1 MRRIPSYSWPCP
13 KMLPASRG
21 FPVQRWPSPMFP
33 SMADKWLKRRCLR
46 RDSRRRPV
54 ACLRLPAAYWC
65 LRWACRRRKNRG
77 RDCRHRSRRQEW
89 RPQAESEAS
98 VSWIS
103 SAARFADY
111 SRNSGV
117 HAPHGSPGVVSRFQ
131 PLVPATGSGSWLH
144 HHLVRITFGIDWGAG
159 GYRLRGCFKHR
170 PIEPDPG
177 NAGEGRPDDF
187 QTDLRR
193 TGPSLEF
200 PQPGGG

>member
-1 MRRIPSYSWPCP
+1 LRRIPSYSWPCP

-117 HAPHGSPGVVSRFQ
+117 HAPHGWPGVFSRFQ
-131 PLVPATGSGSWLH
+131 PLLPATGSS
-144 HHLVRITFGIDWGAG
+144 
-159 GYRLRGCFKHR
+159 HR
-170 PIEPDPG
+170 FQPPDPAHRFQPPVPIPG
-177 NAGEGRPDDF
+177 CITIWSVLHLASTGEPVGI
-187 QTDLRR
+187 
-193 TGPSLEF
+193 G
-200 PQPGGG
+200 